1 MNFQEPRRTSRETKR
16 DSQEDKTIDQQ
27 MVRDSI
33 TISKEQK
40 EVSPGNAQEPKE
52 DMLNMKEDGQ
62 EK

>member
-27 MVRDSI
+27 MIRDG
-33 TISKEQK
+33 KEQK
-40 EVSPGNAQEPKE
+40 EVSPGTAQKPKE